1 LLLGRRTHDIF
12 AAYWPYVEGEGAAM
26 GKAFTCANKY
36 VLTRGNLKLYY
47 SRNLNP
53 RVAVA
58 VARHLQSPVEFIRAS
73 PRDPTNEDAFRR
85 INPNT
90 LVPVLVEERA
100 TLWETDAI
108 ACRLSMLA
116 GSDFWVSDEKAAEF
130 QMWLSWSAHHF
141 TRTASFFYWEFA
153 MKPRL
158 GLPPASTGEVDE
170 ASAEFHRFAAVLEA
184 FLSNQTWLVGNRLSF
199 ADFRVATSLPF
210 ASSSRLPVEGYPRIL
225 AWHERLRRIAAWEDP
240 FEGLV

>member
-1 LLLGRRTHDIF
+1 MIR
-12 AAYWPYVEGEGAAM
+12 E
-26 GKAFTCANKY
+26 
-36 VLTRGNLKLYY
+36 RGLKLYY

-58 VARHLQSPVEFIRAS
+58 VARYLESPVEFILSS
-73 PRDPTNEDAFRR
+73 PRDPANEDAFRH

-90 LVPVLVEERA
+90 LVPVLVEERT

-116 GSDFWVSDEKAAEF
+116 GSDFWVSDDKAAEF

-141 TRTASFFYWEFA
+141 TRAASFFYWEYA

-158 GLPPASTGEVDE
+158 GFPPASTAEIAE
-170 ASAEFHRFAAVLEA
+170 ASVEFHRFAAVLEE
-184 FLSNQTWLVGNRLSF
+184 FLSNRTWLVGNRLSF
-199 ADFRVATSLPF
+199 ADFRVATPLPF
-210 ASSSRLPVEGYPRIL
+210 AGSSKLPVEGYPRIL

>member
-1 LLLGRRTHDIF
+1 M
-12 AAYWPYVEGEGAAM
+12 GAA
-26 GKAFTCANKY
+26 
-36 VLTRGNLKLYY
+36 LERRLKLYY

-73 PRDPTNEDAFRR
+73 PRDPANEAAFRR

-90 LVPVLVEERA
+90 LVPVLVEEHT

-108 ACRLSMLA
+108 ACRLSMFA
-116 GSDFWVSDEKAAEF
+116 GSDFWVSDGKAAEF

-141 TRTASFFYWEFA
+141 TRTAAFFYWEYG

-158 GLPPASTGEVDE
+158 GLPPASTAEVDE
-170 ASAEFHRFAAVLEA
+170 ASAEFHRFAEVLEDSL
-184 FLSNQTWLVGNRLSF
+184 FNRTWLVGNRLSF
-199 ADFRVATSLPF
+199 ADFRVATPLPF
-210 ASSSRLPVEGYPRIL
+210 ANSSKLPVEGYPRIL

-240 FEGLV
+240 FEGLA

>member
-1 LLLGRRTHDIF
+1 
-12 AAYWPYVEGEGAAM
+12 
-26 GKAFTCANKY
+26 
-36 VLTRGNLKLYY
+36 LKLYY

-58 VARHLQSPVEFIRAS
+58 VARYLRSPVEFICAH
-73 PRDPTNEDAFRR
+73 PRDPANEDAFRR

-90 LVPVLVEERA
+90 LVPVLVEERT

-116 GSDFWVSDEKAAEF
+116 GSDFWISDEKAAEF

-141 TRTASFFYWEFA
+141 TRTASFFYWEYA

-158 GLPPASTGEVDE
+158 GFPPASAAEVEE
-170 ASAEFHRFAAVLEA
+170 ASVEFHRFAVVLEK
-184 FLSNQTWLVGNRLSF
+184 FLSNRTWLVGNRLSF
-199 ADFRVATSLPF
+199 ADFRVATPLPF
-210 ASSSRLPVEGYPRIL
+210 ASSSKLPVEAYPHIL

>member
-1 LLLGRRTHDIF
+1 
-12 AAYWPYVEGEGAAM
+12 
-26 GKAFTCANKY
+26 
-36 VLTRGNLKLYY
+36 LKLYY

-58 VARHLQSPVEFIRAS
+58 VARHLQSPVEFIWAS
-73 PRDPTNEDAFRR
+73 PRDPANEDNFRR

-116 GSDFWVSDEKAAEF
+116 RSDFWVSDEKAAEF

-141 TRTASFFYWEFA
+141 TRAASFFYWEYS

-158 GLPPASTGEVDE
+158 GLPAASGAAVDN
-170 ASAEFHRFAAVLEA
+170 ASAEFHRFAAVLEE
-184 FLSNQTWLVGNRLSF
+184 FLANRSWLVGNRLSY
-199 ADFRVATSLPF
+199 ADFRVATALPF
-210 ASSSRLPVEGYPRIL
+210 ANSSKLPVEGYPHIL
-225 AWHERLRRIAAWEDP
+225 AWHERLRRMAAWEDP
-240 FEGLV
+240 FEGLG